1 MIQDGTMWIASCGPV
16 FNEYSHDG
24 AMADP
29 KEGVLGL
36 PPPPLL
42 QNFAKK
48 GKNDAFGGWTKINGR
63 TLFLNFLDPL
73 LWYWFNFLNAHN
85 SL

>member
-24 AMADP
+24 AMVDP

-36 PPPPLL
+36 PPPPLCYKIL
-42 QNFAKK
+42 LKK
-48 GKNDAFGGWTKINGR
+48 VKMTHLGDGPKLMAEPSFLTSWTRFCGI
-63 TLFLNFLDPL
+63 D
-73 LWYWFNFLNAHN
+73 
-85 SL
+85 SIS